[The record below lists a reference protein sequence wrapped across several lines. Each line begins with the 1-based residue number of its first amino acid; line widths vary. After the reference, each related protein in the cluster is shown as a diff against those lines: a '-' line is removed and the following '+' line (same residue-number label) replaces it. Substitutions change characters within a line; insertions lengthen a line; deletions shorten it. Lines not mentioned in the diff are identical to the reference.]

1 MTNLPI
7 TTSTPQ
13 AVPSGKPAANTN
25 EGDSSTQP
33 FGEVLARQ
41 INGPAQRIAK
51 PGDKAVIELAAQT
64 VEGTSDIKAED
75 KPLPDAA
82 AATATPADMLAALL
96 PQVMPPVQTTPSASA
111 TTVPTEPGRDS
122 KADATAVLPGN
133 GRSGKPGVQ
142 TETAVSLQRPENT
155 KGDQPVTTQPRAES
169 AAPFSAAMSEIA
181 SRTSMKPEALSRDIA
196 AAPAAP
202 APQTSAS
209 TMNLAQNIAP
219 AAQLVQA
226 AQLKV
231 EAPVNQARWGDEF
244 GQKITWLASSG
255 ADQTAELHLNPPQLG
270 PLDVVI
276 KVSGDQATAL
286 FTSPHAAVREAVEQA
301 IPKLRDMMADNGIML
316 GNATVSDQTPR
327 DQGRPEASRNTTDS
341 NDASRDTAPAGT
353 TTTARVSPIARHNG
367 IVDTFA

>member
-13 AVPSGKPAANTN
+13 AVPSGKPAANTS
-25 EGDSSTQP
+25 EGDSSAQP

-41 INGPAQRIAK
+41 INGPAQRAAK

-64 VEGTSDIKAED
+64 VEGTSDIKADD

-82 AATATPADMLAALL
+82 AATAAATPADMLAALL
-96 PQVMPPVQTTPSASA
+96 PQVMTPVQAASSTA
-111 TTVPTEPGRDS
+111 AVPTESGRDS
-122 KADATAVLPGN
+122 KLDVTTTLPGSSK
-133 GRSGKPGVQ
+133 SGKLAVQ
-142 TETAVSLQRPENT
+142 TETAVPLQKPET
-155 KGDQPVTTQPRAES
+155 AKGDLPVATQSRAES
-169 AAPFSAAMSEIA
+169 AAPFTATMNEIA
-181 SRTSMKPEALSRDIA
+181 SRTSMKPEILSRDIA

-202 APQTSAS
+202 APQTAASAV
-209 TMNLAQNIAP
+209 NLAQNIAP
-219 AAQLVQA
+219 VAQLVQA

-231 EAPVNQARWGDEF
+231 ETPVNQARWGDEF

-327 DQGRPEASRNTTDS
+327 DQGRPEASRNTPDS
-341 NDASRDTAPAGT
+341 NDALRDAAPAGT
-353 TTTARVSPIARHNG
+353 ATTTRVSPIAQHNG